1 MEWRHTGASW
11 LTVATLPVSPVFSQ
25 AGSQK
30 DSCRA
35 WPASPISQSPGRPV
49 ALCLARL
56 TDDGEGE
63 EACQAASGGGKA
75 KVEKIRAGFER

>member
-1 MEWRHTGASW
+1 MEWRLTGDPWS
-11 LTVATLPVSPVFSQ
+11 TVATLPASPVFSK

-30 DSCRA
+30 YSCRA
-35 WPASPISQSPGRPV
+35 WPASPITQSPGRPV

-56 TDDGEGE
+56 TDEGEGE
-63 EACQAASGGGKA
+63 EACQGAGGVGKA